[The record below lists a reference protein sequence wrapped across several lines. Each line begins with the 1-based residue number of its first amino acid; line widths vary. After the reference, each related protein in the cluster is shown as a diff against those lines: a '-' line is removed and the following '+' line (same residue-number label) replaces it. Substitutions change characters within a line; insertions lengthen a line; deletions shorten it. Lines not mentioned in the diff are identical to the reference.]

1 MERLKWGKNRAVF
14 SSYPSLRF
22 PHAAPC
28 LSQKSDSASRGISW
42 ARRSPPAVDYESLDV
57 WNSSPPP
64 LKLGQSGSSRDWHLE
79 TKLSD
84 LFVHSCLFCFP
95 FITLPAYQPL
105 TLLQYVNCFGAKSK
119 ITDFIISTSKWN
131 YCVHDQSHF
140 YWRALSGWFPASWVL
155 PCELRLSLSEERVR
169 RVFRTAWASL
179 SELSVCSA
187 EKSESS
193 VPSELLPAFL

>member
-1 MERLKWGKNRAVF
+1 MKNHAVF

-28 LSQKSDSASRGISW
+28 LSQKSDSAARGISW
-42 ARRSPPAVDYESLDV
+42 ARPSPPAVDYESRDG

-64 LKLGQSGSSRDWHLE
+64 LKPGRTGSAQDWNLE
-79 TKLSD
+79 TKLSG
-84 LFVHSCLFCFP
+84 LFTLVFCCF
-95 FITLPAYQPL
+95 LS
-105 TLLQYVNCFGAKSK
+105 VNPNTFTEELKV
-119 ITDFIISTSKWN
+119 TSTRSR
-131 YCVHDQSHF
+131 VS
-140 YWRALSGWFPASWVL
+140 
-155 PCELRLSLSEERVR
+155 PCELRLRRSEERVR
-169 RVFRTAWASL
+169 RVFLTVWTSL